1 MNDLPDQIAF
11 IIAGL
16 SDLFV
21 LLVIVWRYG
30 FDILS
35 IFATLEK
42 GRNAGTGVK
51 IKYIGRQP
59 RGLAGFG
66 G

>member
-11 IIAGL
+11 IIAWL
-16 SDLFV
+16 SGLFV
-21 LLVIVWRYG
+21 VLVIVWCNG

-35 IFATLEK
+35 IFVALEK
-42 GRNAGTGVK
+42 GRNAGTGAK